1 MFFAPPPQT
10 PRQRQWS
17 QLILSESFSL
27 SLFRS
32 LRMLYNKCEKR
43 EAGKESEA
51 EKNSTTTQSHVR
63 KYTFEMFN

>member
-1 MFFAPPPQT
+1 MFFAPPQT

-43 EAGKESEA
+43 EAARESEA
-51 EKNSTTTQSHVR
+51 EKNSTTQSHVR